1 MLNTFSSVHNSRKV
15 RKLQKSQHFATYND
29 SVKNMHHVSVG
40 RRSSS
45 NKLYL
50 LENDSACETRER
62 QRQRSVNQAFGDLRL
77 LLPTYPPDKKLSK
90 HEILRLSIKYIR
102 ILESILKYQ
111 EEISGLL
118 PATSDCTNRQ
128 TLSFS
133 SRSDEDRLLQSTL
146 NSTNLIPSN
155 ASKTFYSVK
164 SANCFFFTY
173 CLPLLSMENPSQP
186 DLCKR
191 DTSNISSMSEQ
202 PKQKERFRSLKNAMR
217 GCWSPSKAPVCCEFD
232 NHSESD
238 TAAFYAH
245 RPEGEHRKP
254 RLSNRYLS
262 TGFTLIGC
270 TFILQ
275 LGLHF
280 LTFFLN
286 GLAYHRLDPASLG
299 LVNVR
304 LGLFYTTLMFI
315 ARDAF
320 RRACLSRGGELIAQ
334 PTQTVSEE
342 SEPEGVETR
351 TTPSLRYRLAGLIDL
366 SWAILPLG
374 AVLAAML
381 LAIWVW
387 LLPSPGSLA
396 IRYAE
401 TGLTVDLLQTRY
413 VNCLLVYALSGMFE
427 LATEPFWLICQLTHL
442 VRERIV
448 IEAIA
453 NLARGLGI
461 VVAIFTVP
469 PTYAIYSLALPQ
481 ILHGTT
487 LFFGYLVFFCY
498 IFRKRDSDDEYAVGF
513 EGFETIRDIFP
524 RFVDYT
530 IDERAL
536 RLSKNLFGQGLL
548 KQLLTEGER
557 YLISAFHLL
566 SFTDQESCHFVFNQC
581 LVRNVPP
588 SRQDPDLL
596 DNVFRMFRTVLRTC
610 SLVAWIGV
618 TFAQANS
625 CLLLSVY
632 VGSTLAN
639 NPMAVGLLRLYAVYV
654 LLLAWNGSTEAFL
667 NAAMSSEEVAKH
679 NERLITFSVVF
690 LGANWLFVP
699 WMGAYGFVVAN
710 SINIL
715 SRIVYSCFYISR
727 FVRATC
733 FPPRDSSVPQGIDLT
748 EVTPSDQLHLSDE
761 RLVPRRDFCLL
772 RLMFPSSKEAIA
784 LALSLGITM
793 ISETYFCCSYG
804 LLWATL
810 HATITTA
817 VLGFTLYVIFIE
829 ERDLIC
835 TLQTEVF
842 HTKTD

>member
-1 MLNTFSSVHNSRKV
+1 MLNTLSSVHTSRKV
-15 RKLQKSQHFATYND
+15 RKLQKSQHFVTHDDN
-29 SVKNMHHVSVG
+29 VKNIHHVSG
-40 RRSSS
+40 SRRSIS

-50 LENDSACETRER
+50 LENDPACETRER

-111 EEISGLL
+111 EEIASLL
-118 PATSDCTNRQ
+118 PTTSDCTNRQ

-133 SRSDEDRLLQSTL
+133 SLNDEDRLLQTTLNPASLAPSNTSKIFYSAKSADCYAFSTPISTVPLISYQSTL
-146 NSTNLIPSN
+146 KILRVTNEVIPLFFPHLF
-155 ASKTFYSVK
+155 TG
-164 SANCFFFTY
+164 CFFSY
-173 CLPLLSMENPSQP
+173 CLPLQSMENPLQP

-217 GCWSPSKAPVCCEFD
+217 GCWSPSKAPMCCEFD
-232 NHSESD
+232 NRSESD

-262 TGFTLIGC
+262 TGFTLIGY

-334 PTQTVSEE
+334 PTQEISEE
-342 SEPEGVETR
+342 SELEIVTGVETR
-351 TTPSLRYRLAGLIDL
+351 TTPSLRDRLAGLIDL

-374 AVLAAML
+374 AVLGAML

-387 LLPSPGSLA
+387 LLPSPASLA
-396 IRYAE
+396 IKYAE
-401 TGLTVDLLQTRY
+401 TGLAVDLLQTRY

-427 LATEPFWLICQLTHL
+427 LATEPFWLICQLTHS

-487 LFFGYLVFFCY
+487 LFFGYLVFFCH
-498 IFRKRDSDDEYAVGF
+498 IFRKRDSDDEYALRF
-513 EGFETIRDIFP
+513 EGFEAVRDIFP

-536 RLSKNLFGQGLL
+536 ILSKNLFGQGLL
-548 KQLLTEGER
+548 KQLLTEGKFKVVR
-557 YLISAFHLL
+557 YAFTFVYTSVCGHNQKRFLL
-566 SFTDQESCHFVFNQC
+566 SSTI
-581 LVRNVPP
+581 
-588 SRQDPDLL
+588 LL
-596 DNVFRMFRTVLRTC
+596 QPT
-610 SLVAWIGV
+610 
-618 TFAQANS
+618 
-625 CLLLSVY
+625 
-632 VGSTLAN
+632 
-639 NPMAVGLLRLYAVYV
+639 
-654 LLLAWNGSTEAFL
+654 
-667 NAAMSSEEVAKH
+667 SSSI
-679 NERLITFSVVF
+679 ERLACV
-690 LGANWLFVP
+690 
-699 WMGAYGFVVAN
+699 
-710 SINIL
+710 
-715 SRIVYSCFYISR
+715 
-727 FVRATC
+727 
-733 FPPRDSSVPQGIDLT
+733 
-748 EVTPSDQLHLSDE
+748 
-761 RLVPRRDFCLL
+761 
-772 RLMFPSSKEAIA
+772 
-784 LALSLGITM
+784 LSL
-793 ISETYFCCSYG
+793 
-804 LLWATL
+804 
-810 HATITTA
+810 
-817 VLGFTLYVIFIE
+817 
-829 ERDLIC
+829 
-835 TLQTEVF
+835 
-842 HTKTD
+842 

>member
-1 MLNTFSSVHNSRKV
+1 MLVLVKLLSLDTSRV
-15 RKLQKSQHFATYND
+15 T
-29 SVKNMHHVSVG
+29 V
-40 RRSSS
+40 
-45 NKLYL
+45 
-50 LENDSACETRER
+50 
-62 QRQRSVNQAFGDLRL
+62 AF
-77 LLPTYPPDKKLSK
+77 Y
-90 HEILRLSIKYIR
+90 
-102 ILESILKYQ
+102 
-111 EEISGLL
+111 
-118 PATSDCTNRQ
+118 
-128 TLSFS
+128 LSFL
-133 SRSDEDRLLQSTL
+133 RREWIR
-146 NSTNLIPSN
+146 TNYCIGL
-155 ASKTFYSVK
+155 FV
-164 SANCFFFTY
+164 FFLFSFT
-173 CLPLLSMENPSQP
+173 
-186 DLCKR
+186 
-191 DTSNISSMSEQ
+191 TNISSMGEQ
-202 PKQKERFRSLKNAMR
+202 SKRGERFRSVKNAMR
-217 GCWSPSKAPVCCEFD
+217 GCWSPSRAPVCCEFD
-232 NHSESD
+232 NRSESD
-238 TAAFYAH
+238 TTAFYAH
-245 RPEGEHRKP
+245 RREGERRKP

-262 TGFTLIGC
+262 TGFTLIGY

-275 LGLHF
+275 LGLHL

-315 ARDAF
+315 ARDAS
-320 RRACLSRGGELIAQ
+320 RRACLSRGGELTAQ

-342 SEPEGVETR
+342 PELEMVTGVGTR
-351 TTPSLRYRLAGLIDL
+351 TAPSLRHRLAGLIDL
-366 SWAILPLG
+366 SWTILPLG
-374 AVLAAML
+374 AVLAAL
-381 LAIWVW
+381 LLVIWVW
-387 LLPSPGSLA
+387 FLPSPGTLA
-396 IRYAE
+396 IKYAE
-401 TGLTVDLLQTRY
+401 TGLEIDLLQTRY

-427 LATEPFWLICQLTHL
+427 LATEPFWLICQLTHS

-461 VVAIFTVP
+461 VMAIFTVP
-469 PTYAIYSLALPQ
+469 PTYAIYSLAVPQ

-487 LFFGYLVFFCY
+487 LFFGYLVFFY
-498 IFRKRDSDDEYAVGF
+498 RVFRKRGSDDEYDLRF
-513 EGFETIRDIFP
+513 KSFETMRDIFP

-536 RLSKNLFGQGLL
+536 SLSKNLFGQGLL

-588 SRQDPDLL
+588 SRQDADLL

-632 VGSTLAN
+632 VGFTLAN
-639 NPMAVGLLRLYAVYV
+639 NPTAVGLLRLYAAYV

-679 NERLITFSVVF
+679 NERLIIFSAVF

-699 WMGAYGFVVAN
+699 WIGAYGFVIAN

-727 FVRATC
+727 FVRATSLP
-733 FPPRDSSVPQGIDLT
+733 PPRASSIPQDIHPT
-748 EVTPSDQLHLSDE
+748 EVTPSDQSNISDE
-761 RLVPRRDFCLL
+761 QLVPRRDFCLL
-772 RLMFPSSKEAIA
+772 RLMFPSPKEAVA
-784 LALSLGITM
+784 LALSLAITM
-793 ISETYFCCSYG
+793 ISETYFCCTYG
-804 LLWATL
+804 LLWATV
-810 HATITTA
+810 HATTTTA
-817 VLGFTLYVIFIE
+817 VLGFTLYVMFIE
-829 ERDLIC
+829 ERDLIR
-835 TLQTEVF
+835 TLQTAVF

>member
-1 MLNTFSSVHNSRKV
+1 MAQGLFI
-15 RKLQKSQHFATYND
+15 QE
-29 SVKNMHHVSVG
+29 
-40 RRSSS
+40 S
-45 NKLYL
+45 N
-50 LENDSACETRER
+50 
-62 QRQRSVNQAFGDLRL
+62 RL
-77 LLPTYPPDKKLSK
+77 FLS
-90 HEILRLSIKYIR
+90 
-102 ILESILKYQ
+102 
-111 EEISGLL
+111 
-118 PATSDCTNRQ
+118 
-128 TLSFS
+128 
-133 SRSDEDRLLQSTL
+133 LQS
-146 NSTNLIPSN
+146 
-155 ASKTFYSVK
+155 
-164 SANCFFFTY
+164 
-173 CLPLLSMENPSQP
+173 METPSQP

-232 NHSESD
+232 NRSESD

-245 RPEGEHRKP
+245 RSEGEHRKP

-262 TGFTLIGC
+262 TGFTLIGY

-334 PTQTVSEE
+334 PTHTVSEE
-342 SEPEGVETR
+342 SEPEIITGVETR
-351 TTPSLRYRLAGLIDL
+351 TTPSLRHRLAGLIDL

-401 TGLTVDLLQTRY
+401 TGLAIDLLQTRY
-413 VNCLLVYALSGMFE
+413 VTCLLVYALSGMFE
-427 LATEPFWLICQLTHL
+427 LATEPFWLICQLTHS

-487 LFFGYLVFFCY
+487 LFLGYLILFCY
-498 IFRKRDSDDEYAVGF
+498 IFRKRDSDDEYAVRF
-513 EGFETIRDIFP
+513 EGFETMRDIFP

-566 SFTDQESCHFVFNQC
+566 SFTDQGIYDMINNIGSIATRLLFLPMEESCHFVFNQC
-581 LVRNVPP
+581 LIRNVPP
-588 SRQDPDLL
+588 IRQDPDLL

-632 VGSTLAN
+632 VGFTLAN
-639 NPMAVGLLRLYAVYV
+639 NPTAVGLLRLYAAYV

-715 SRIVYSCFYISR
+715 SRIVYSCFYIRR
-727 FVRATC
+727 FVRSISL
-733 FPPRDSSVPQGIDLT
+733 PPRDSSVPQGIDPT

-793 ISETYFCCSYG
+793 VSETYFCCSYG
-804 LLWATL
+804 LLWAIV

-817 VLGFTLYVIFIE
+817 VLGLTLYVMFIE
-829 ERDLIC
+829 ERDLIR